1 MKKLVINSLI
11 IMASLGATKATAT
24 ASPLDSNQL
33 EISSQNESLT
43 TNEIISNQLFSV
55 SHLERLYPEI
65 TIDKLNERNQLS
77 YEEEKL
83 SEKISNFIEKTN
95 FEEIISVF
103 SSSLFEESP
112 PNSGAETYE
121 ITDLANVYNNKI
133 KTESK
138 NYAQLIV
145 QTNRLEEYDTDNVKQ
160 QLILLSYFIRWG
172 NFSDGSRMFWHEVYS
187 TDSSFLTQEQVKNV
201 NSTFIECFST
211 NPTKYLASKNVNSTF
226 AEVFKQTGINYSYKQ
241 SIETFLAQAGITE
254 YSKWFYETFKG
265 RVYKDH
271 YEGTSYDVGIWNRK
285 GTFDNFLP
293 YLLNQSD
300 NTNLMIGETR
310 GELIF
315 LSNYI
320 YDKSFVTAEK
330 TVRNAMKVVTNL
342 LELYDRTIVSKDELA
357 LDKVVGQGAILD
369 QGKQWLNPEDSLS
382 YELYRVAGYKGSYGG
397 SAALGGTGQI
407 QMQNSTIGA
416 SDTIAHELGHEWN
429 DLFKADGE
437 FYSSYNA
444 DPGRQN
450 AAYLNTYGDG
460 NVISKRSDAVANRST
475 LQMQTKDDLLTY
487 AKNMED
493 MAYVL
498 DGIVATKVLELPI
511 EEQVKYIKIAKING
525 VNGSVDS
532 TSPTFE
538 TNHVQDLT
546 IEELKAL
553 NLQSIEDLIDNDVVI
568 MKPGDANKNLFKMY
582 GQGYGTTLNH
592 SAFFLTNGKT
602 YQYNHRIIN
611 TLLAEDGWEGFKT
624 FNTTFFN
631 TFKEIQSSGLT
642 LDEVIGESSLRA
654 LRKVYGDDTLT
665 YRALVKKRYSESMK
679 QFKEKGLLGQT
690 YDEVLNDLTNM
701 ELANFYNY
709 KYQMMNRYLN
719 LTNDFSE
726 SIFGYNENVYT
737 SVGSYSELY
746 EAIEKDAHAN
756 ILLSKGFEVKG
767 KYAEKELPTFS
778 GVLNGSGYT
787 ISKATHPLFKLIDGA
802 EVKNLTL
809 DEINIMD
816 KNEEQIG
823 GLVNTAENS
832 KINNIHV
839 INSNVQTSNT
849 NKVSSGGLVGKSN
862 SSQILNSSVQ
872 DSYITGSY
880 VGGIAGIADNTKIL
894 NVYSTGKLENALSGD
909 LRIGGIIGNGY
920 NYTEVKN
927 SYTTMHV
934 TQGNGLLGS
943 DYTGKNK
950 HISFDNSISLADLG
964 STHKSKVYDYGVSL
978 IPWTNNFEIT
988 EHSGQSS
995 VSLENL
1001 DVTDI
1006 SIDQVNQA
1014 FFADQLTWKNES
1026 IWGID
1031 KDTSGKELPYL
1042 KNNDP
1047 RNKTEEDL
1055 SDLVLKTDHKEIYVG
1070 EEVDLMDLIEE
1081 VRDKEGNIVD
1091 KKEVEI
1097 TGVVNTDKPGETTV
1111 VYKYNT
1117 IEKKVTIVVKENK
1130 TSVKVHHSTIS
1141 IGDEWQAKDNF
1152 DGATDKDGKEVSF
1165 ENITVG
1171 GDKVDTSKA
1180 GKYEVLYSYEGVQSK
1195 AIITVVEK
1203 NIGQVKVNVHDS
1215 TIYVG
1220 DEWQAKDNFD
1230 GATDKDG
1237 KEVSFE
1243 NITVG
1248 GDKVD
1253 TSKAGKYEV
1262 LYSYEDVESKAIVT
1276 VKEKQTSFEKEAN
1289 ITFLEDE
1296 DTGTI
1301 VDPDNPDEGIEPVDP
1316 ANPNGAEL
1324 MISYASN
1331 LNFGVQSKQ
1340 ATSWNALADKVYADE
1355 THTTTREVTPFV
1367 ATKDSRGSS
1376 RKGWT
1381 LTAKQDTA
1389 FKDETKEILKGA
1401 EISFTKLSYASLE
1414 GAPKASTVD
1423 KIVLSQDAQDIAKA
1437 TASQGVGA
1445 WSLALG
1451 ALDGEVEQGTED
1463 KKVTNKT
1470 TSGVTLSV
1478 PSTTSKNT
1486 GSYST
1491 TVTWE
1496 LAADPTVN
1504 Q

>member
-1 MKKLVINSLI
+1 MNKLKLGTLIFIISMTGMSSTVLAEKNDDIYTETILDKLVSEQKQL
-11 IMASLGATKATAT
+11 ASLKK
-24 ASPLDSNQL
+24 
-33 EISSQNESLT
+33 
-43 TNEIISNQLFSV
+43 V
-55 SHLERLYPEI
+55 YPEL
-65 TIDKLNERNQLS
+65 TNKQLYSLNQLS
-77 YEEEKL
+77 DKEQAVADEISNLIKTTKF
-83 SEKISNFIEKTN
+83 EKIVD
-95 FEEIISVF
+95 VF
-103 SSSLFEESP
+103 SDSLYDNVPRNDTFEGEK
-112 PNSGAETYE
+112 YE
-121 ITDLANVYNNKI
+121 ISDLETTYTNKI
-133 KTESK
+133 QKDSDE
-138 NYAQLIV
+138 YAKLIV
-145 QTNRLEEYDTDNVKQ
+145 SINDLENYDSDKVKEQ
-160 QLILLSYFIRWG
+160 IVLLSYLMRWG
-172 NFSDGSRMFWHEVYS
+172 SFSNGKHMFWNELYNTQS
-187 TDSSFLTQEQVKNV
+187 NLLTSEQTKQL
-201 NSTFIECFST
+201 NSTFIHFFSE
-211 NPTKYLASKNVNSTF
+211 NPTKYLASKNVNTTF
-226 AEVFKQTGINYSYKQ
+226 NTAFKEIGLNYSYKQ
-241 SIETFLAQAGITE
+241 TVEHFLVQSGIMD
-254 YSKWFYETFKG
+254 YSEWFYNTFKG
-265 RVYKDH
+265 KMYKDD
-271 YEGTSYDVGIWNRK
+271 YEGTEYDVGIWNRSNA
-285 GTFDNFLP
+285 FNNFLP
-293 YLLNQSD
+293 YLLNQTD
-300 NTNLMIGETR
+300 TTNLMIGETR
-310 GELIF
+310 GEVVF
-315 LSNYI
+315 LSPYNYQN
-320 YDKSFVTAEK
+320 DFDTAEK
-330 TVRNAMKVVTNL
+330 VLRKAMKTITNT
-342 LELYDRTIVSKDELA
+342 LELYDRTIENKELMNV
-357 LDKVVGQGAILD
+357 DKILGQRAVLD
-369 QGKQWLNPEDSLS
+369 QGRNWLNPDDSLS
-382 YELYRVAGYKGSYGG
+382 YELYRVAYYDGSHPNNGAVGG
-397 SAALGGTGQI
+397 AGQI
-407 QMQNSTIGA
+407 QMQA
-416 SDTIAHELGHEWN
+416 SKLDDHYVIAHELGHEL
-429 DLFKADGE
+429 DKLFKAGSE
-437 FYSSYNA
+437 YFTSYNF
-444 DPGRQN
+444 DINRQK
-450 AAYLNTYGDG
+450 AAYLNTYADGDQVKG
-460 NVISKRSDAVANRST
+460 SNDVISNTST
-475 LQMQTKDDLLTY
+475 LQMQNKEDLVTY

-493 MAYVL
+493 MVYVL
-498 DGIVATKVLELPI
+498 DGIIATKVLELPI
-511 EEQVKYIKIAKING
+511 EEQVKYIKIANIDG
-525 VNGSVDS
+525 ERGSIFYENI
-532 TSPTFE
+532 TPAK
-538 TNHVQDLT
+538 DLT
-546 IEELKAL
+546 VEELKGL
-553 NLQSIEDLIDNDVVI
+553 NIKTIDDLIDNNAIIVQPNDQ
-568 MKPGDANKNLFKMY
+568 NKDFLQKV
-582 GQGYGTTLNH
+582 GQGYGTTLTH
-592 SAFFLTNGKT
+592 APFFLINGKLT
-602 YQYNHRIIN
+602 MYNHRIIN
-611 TLLAEDGWEGFKT
+611 TLLAKDGWEGFEK
-624 FNTTFFN
+624 FNTTYVN
-631 TFKEIQSSGLT
+631 LYYEDEEVNSNLELNELAAKISLET
-642 LDEVIGESSLRA
+642 LRRVYDDENI
-654 LRKVYGDDTLT
+654 T
-665 YRALVKKRYSESMK
+665 YRSLVKERYTESMK
-679 QFKEKGLLGQT
+679 QFKEKGLAGQK
-690 YDEVLNDLTNM
+690 YEDVLNDM
-701 ELANFYNY
+701 PSIELSAFYNY
-709 KYQMMNRYLN
+709 KEKMMIRYMK
-719 LTNDFSE
+719 LTNDFSNSVFE
-726 SIFGYNENVYT
+726 SNDIENYN
-737 SVGSYSELY
+737 VGSYTELY
-746 EAIEKDAHAN
+746 ETIEADPYAEINLTQDFAVN
-756 ILLSKGFEVKG
+756 G
-767 KYAEKELPTFS
+767 KYAEKELPVFS
-778 GVLNGSGYT
+778 GLLNGNGYT
-787 ISKATHPLFKLIDGA
+787 ISEATQPLFSKLKVA
-802 EVKNLTL
+802 EIKNLIL
-809 DEINIMD
+809 DKVNIL
-816 KNEEQIG
+816 NTSALNVG
-823 GLVNTAENS
+823 GLTNVSENSRINNVHVTNS
-832 KINNIHV
+832 KIHSIY
-839 INSNVQTSNT
+839 TE
-849 NKVSSGGLVGKSN
+849 KVSSGGLVGASKESIIVN
-862 SSQILNSSVQ
+862 STVQ
-872 DSYITGSY
+872 DTEVSGSY
-880 VGGIAGIADNTKIL
+880 VGGITGIADNTKIL

-927 SYTTMHV
+927 SYTTMQV

-943 DYTGKNK
+943 DYTGGRK
-950 HISFDNSISLADLG
+950 HISFDNSISLAKLE
-964 STHKSKVYDYGVSL
+964 STHKSKVYDYAVSL
-978 IPWTNNFEIT
+978 TPWTNNFEIDEYPGKTST
-988 EHSGQSS
+988 ELG
-995 VSLENL
+995 NL
-1001 DVTDI
+1001 DVTSI

-1026 IWGID
+1026 VWGID

-1355 THTTTREVTPFV
+1355 THTTTKEVTPFV